1 MTFLYLRNGA
11 TERRLF
17 KWKITHNIEKQ
28 KQTVMNQE
36 KPNNL

>member
-17 KWKITHNIEKQ
+17 KWIITYDIERQ